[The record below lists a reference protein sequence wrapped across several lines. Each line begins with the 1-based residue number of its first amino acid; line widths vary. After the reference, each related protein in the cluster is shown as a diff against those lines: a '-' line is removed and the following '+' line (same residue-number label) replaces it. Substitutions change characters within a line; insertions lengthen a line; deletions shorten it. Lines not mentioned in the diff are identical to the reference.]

1 MVDDGGCSGVVVV
14 VACTTAAFLVSVTE
28 KFELEGRTA
37 AAAVGRE
44 GDDFNGLVRM
54 DIFSGLGADVP

>member
-14 VACTTAAFLVSVTE
+14 ACTAAAFLVSVTE

-37 AAAVGRE
+37 AAVGRE
-44 GDDFNGLVRM
+44 GDDFSGLVRT

>member
-1 MVDDGGCSGVVVV
+1 MVDDGGCSGVVV

>member
-28 KFELEGRTA
+28 KFELEGRTE
-37 AAAVGRE
+37 AAVGRE
-44 GDDFNGLVRM
+44 GDDFSGLVRM